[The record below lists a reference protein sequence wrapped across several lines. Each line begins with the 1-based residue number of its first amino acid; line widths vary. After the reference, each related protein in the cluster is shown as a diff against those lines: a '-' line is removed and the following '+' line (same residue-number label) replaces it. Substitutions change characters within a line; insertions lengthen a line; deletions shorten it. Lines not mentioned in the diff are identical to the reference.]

1 MSLRFACIWLHMEAL
16 EQAFKSKNIN
26 WGGYFLDQAP
36 TWTVLISFWV
46 PLPTTYLCLWHIVHG
61 KYIWYVWFTVI
72 ESRAKVITIIPVVIQ
87 SPCCFPTSLLG
98 FYMVYP
104 FSFPWASPP
113 VPWDSLSLVLTLLS
127 PGSVFYHCP
136 LRVRSIPP
144 TQLTQAI
151 KQRSNGNNFSSLLTP
166 TTSQTVILWCF
177 RTYYWHP
184 EICSLVETVVCMTVK
199 VISFSPR
206 LYTPQFL

>member
-1 MSLRFACIWLHMEAL
+1 MSLQFACIWLHTEAL

-72 ESRAKVITIIPVVIQ
+72 ESRAKVITVIPVVIQ
-87 SPCCFPTSLLG
+87 SPCCFPTSLLS

-127 PGSVFYHCP
+127 PGSVFYCCP
-136 LRVRSIPP
+136 LRVRSIP
-144 TQLTQAI
+144 QLSSHRQSNNDPMAI
-151 KQRSNGNNFSSLLTP
+151 TFHHCWPQLHHKWLFCDASGLITDILKYAALLKLLCAW
-166 TTSQTVILWCF
+166 LW
-177 RTYYWHP
+177 R
-184 EICSLVETVVCMTVK
+184 
-199 VISFSPR
+199 
-206 LYTPQFL
+206 